1 MSERKLGEILRERR
15 ESLNLSIE
23 EAAKATKLKKS
34 TILALENGDYKE
46 LQEPVY
52 IRGFLKIYAS
62 LLNLDYN
69 KLSTILDEELRL
81 AGKLEEEEKRGI
93 RKLKPLFLLIIII
106 VIIIVFIFLI
116 AFRQGPLG
124 FIVRRETRNRVE
136 ISQQIEKPTKEEL
149 QPLEKLVSEEPKPKE
164 EKVTIKETPAQVIPE
179 KREVSVEIKGLDYSW
194 LRVIVDGNKVF
205 EGFLNNGDFYSWK
218 GKEKII
224 VRTGNAGGISIT
236 VNGKDLGILGKKGEV
251 LEREFLPE

>member
-1 MSERKLGEILRERR
+1 MSERRLGEILRERR

-46 LQEPVY
+46 LHEIVY
-52 IRGFLKIYAS
+52 IRGFLKVYAS
-62 LLNLDYN
+62 VLNLDYN
-69 KLSTILDEELRL
+69 KLSPILERELRL
-81 AGKLEEEEKRGI
+81 AGKLEEERDN
-93 RKLKPLFLLIIII
+93 RKLKPLLLLISII
-106 VIIIVFIFLI
+106 VIIIVLI
-116 AFRQGPLG
+116 LVIVFRHVPLG
-124 FIVRRETRNRVE
+124 FIVRRETHTNKVE
-136 ISQQIEKPTKEEL
+136 ISQQIEESAKEEP
-149 QPLEKLVSEEPKPKE
+149 QPLEKLISEEPKPKE
-164 EKVTIKETPAQVIPE
+164 EKVTIKETPSEAIPE
-179 KREVSVEIKGLDYSW
+179 KREISIEIKGLDYSW

-224 VRTGNAGGISIT
+224 IRTGNAGGISIT
-236 VNGKDLGILGKKGEV
+236 VNRKDLGILGKKGEV